1 MNRGQA
7 FTCEFAELCKGFCF
21 TMRDGTDSSP
31 VTVDAVTEIVL
42 AQRGPTIADD
52 FAKVSIGLRIA
63 DYQRSFDLKAKTSW
77 FASRASEVNDHVVQR
92 FAKVALLHR
101 DTAHHPVVNSRR
113 KCLREKR
120 GQVEGCNVAFVGK
133 ACAPGQFRRLRQ
145 RWRSLN
151 RSEERRVGKECRSRW
166 S

>member
-1 MNRGQA
+1 MIGGLA
-7 FTCEFAELCKGFCF
+7 LASELAELFHGFRF
-21 TMRDGTDSSP
+21 ALRDLTYGDAI
-31 VTVDAVTEIVL
+31 TVHASAEIVL
-42 AQRGPTIADD
+42 VQRGPAVAND
-52 FAKVSIGLRIA
+52 FTKVSVGLRIA
-63 DYQRSFDLKAKTSW
+63 DCQRSFDLEAETSW
-77 FASRASEVNDHVVQR
+77 LSSRASEVNDHIVQR

-101 DTAHHPVVNSRR
+101 NTAHHPVVNSRR

-151 RSEERRVGKECRSRW
+151 L
-166 S
+166 